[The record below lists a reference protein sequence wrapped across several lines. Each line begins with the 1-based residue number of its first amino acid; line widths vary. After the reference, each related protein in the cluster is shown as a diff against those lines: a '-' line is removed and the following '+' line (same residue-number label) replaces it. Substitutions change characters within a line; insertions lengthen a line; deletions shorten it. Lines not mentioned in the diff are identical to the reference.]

1 MITTYKGRENAIT
14 AEHLKNGE
22 ECVVVGFGQSIT
34 PRLKSGQPVRVI
46 PITDDVELKKND
58 IVFCKVNGCYYLHK
72 ISAIRNNK
80 TYKTSNNHGHVN
92 GWISRNKIYGKV
104 VEIL

>member
-1 MITTYKGRENAIT
+1 MIKIFKGKENAIT

-22 ECVVVGFGQSIT
+22 ECIIVGFGQSMT
-34 PRLKSGQPVRVI
+34 PKLKSGQPVKAI
-46 PITDDVELKKND
+46 PVTDNTSLNKND

-72 ISAIRNNK
+72 ISAIKNNK
-80 TYKTSNNHGHVN
+80 TYQISNNHGHVN

-104 VEIL
+104 IEIL

>member
-46 PITDDVELKKND
+46 PITDDVEPIYDGGEIKMND
-58 IVFCKVNGCYYLHK
+58 YEESLNGKDEYQLF
-72 ISAIRNNK
+72 
-80 TYKTSNNHGHVN
+80 
-92 GWISRNKIYGKV
+92 
-104 VEIL
+104 